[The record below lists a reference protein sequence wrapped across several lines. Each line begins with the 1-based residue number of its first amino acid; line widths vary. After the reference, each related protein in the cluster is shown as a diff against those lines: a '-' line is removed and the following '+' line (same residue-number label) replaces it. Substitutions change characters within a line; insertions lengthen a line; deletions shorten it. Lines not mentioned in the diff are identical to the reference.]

1 MTFHFNKKYLLL
13 TTLIFAIE
21 VFIGLFIR
29 DTLIR
34 PFVGDV
40 LVVVLIYCF
49 VRIFLNIT
57 YWKLAFGVFL
67 FACVIEIL
75 QYFDYVALLHLEN
88 YRIISVILGRTFEW
102 LDFIA
107 YLTGLLFILAVEK
120 IFQSREN
127 HLNL

>member
-49 VRIFLNIT
+49 LRIFLNNT

-88 YRIISVILGRTFEW
+88 YRIISIILGRTFEW

-127 HLNL
+127 HFNL

>member
-1 MTFHFNKKYLLL
+1 MLTFNLKYLLL
-13 TTLIFAIE
+13 FVILFAIE
-21 VFIGLFIR
+21 ICIALFFK
-29 DTLIR
+29 DALIR

-40 LVVVLIYCF
+40 LVVILIYCF
-49 VRIFLNIT
+49 FRTFLKVS
-57 YWKLAFGVFL
+57 YWKLAFAVFL

-88 YRIISVILGRTFEW
+88 NRLISIILGRTFEW

-107 YLTGLLFILAVEK
+107 YLSGFLIILAVEK

-127 HLNL
+127 YHNL

>member
-49 VRIFLNIT
+49 VRIFLNNT

>member
-1 MTFHFNKKYLLL
+1 MTFHFNKKYLLF
-13 TTLIFAIE
+13 TTVIFAIE

-29 DTLIR
+29 DTMIR

-49 VRIFLNIT
+49 VRIFVNVT
-57 YWKLAFGVFL
+57 YWKMAFGVLL

-75 QYFDYVALLHLEN
+75 QYFDYVALVHLEN
-88 YRIISVILGRTFEW
+88 NRLISVILGRTFEW

-107 YLTGLLFILAVEK
+107 YLTGFLFILAVEK
-120 IFQSREN
+120 SFQSREN
-127 HLNL
+127 HPNL

>member
-49 VRIFLNIT
+49 VRIFLNNT

-127 HLNL
+127 HFNL

>member
-49 VRIFLNIT
+49 VRIFLNNT

-88 YRIISVILGRTFEW
+88 YRIISIILGRTFEW